1 MNFEMMRFDV
11 GAILKTLDNPKLAAG
26 VWALVGL
33 VSAPSVLLLANWARS
48 QSGYPDYDRQ
58 AFAYVVAFFVNAY
71 LLIYTFKRLRIFGT
85 RDFSWKTNHAKI
97 FPRFA
102 LVFALEAG
110 TYYAW
115 NFSDFISGVL
125 NQLGIYS
132 VFSSGPVE
140 IEFEEPIY
148 IILLLVTLPLATWL
162 VRAYLDFLQSW
173 IAAALAFWG
182 GATPEPET
190 EQQPQPIYEASPQS
204 AVDPYQGLE
213 QQIENNINRATLK
226 SYVAMFAMAITVVA
240 AVIAFQYVFQSSAT
254 TRATQLIQ
262 SIETSPVAL
271 TTTFSDRVR
280 NMKRITERI
289 QAEARQGPI
298 VIYEETGGDASDGM
312 RFEALDGENLSVNAY
327 LNETLRALQ
336 SYEDVEEELPA
347 ELRGFLFQLAELRTE
362 LANTAR
368 TNWDLILLRT
378 AIVLVALVSVKIFH
392 TVMMSENR
400 ERHYWEA
407 RLIALK
413 SIQSGALSEE
423 NIANYLAVVGNA
435 PTGEKAE
442 GMVMPSLDL
451 DKLTEKIVD
460 ALTKKD

>member
-1 MNFEMMRFDV
+1 M
-11 GAILKTLDNPKLAAG
+11 KTLDNPKLAAG

-33 VSAPSVLLLANWARS
+33 VSAPSVLLLANWARF
-48 QSGYPDYDRQ
+48 QSSYPDYDRQ
-58 AFAYVVAFFVNAY
+58 TFAYVVAFVVNAY

-132 VFSSGPVE
+132 VFPSGPVD

-148 IILLLVTLPLATWL
+148 IFLLLVTLPLTTWL

-190 EQQPQPIYEASPQS
+190 ETEQQPIYGTSPQS
-204 AVDPYQGLE
+204 AVAPYQGLE

-226 SYVAMFAMAITVVA
+226 SYVAMFAMVITVVA

-271 TTTFSDRVR
+271 SATFSDRVR
-280 NMKRITERI
+280 NLKRITARI
-289 QAEARQGPI
+289 QREERQGH
-298 VIYEETGGDASDGM
+298 VVVVKETSDSNSSGM
-312 RFEALDGENLSVNAY
+312 NFEALDGESLSVESY
-327 LNETLRALQ
+327 LNETFRVLQ

-347 ELRGFLFQLAELRTE
+347 ELRGFLSQLSELRTE

-413 SIQSGALSEE
+413 AIQSGALSEE

-435 PTGEKAE
+435 PTGEKVE
-442 GMVMPSLDL
+442 TTTMPSLDL
-451 DKLTEKIVD
+451 DKLAEKIVD
-460 ALTKKD
+460 ALTKKE